1 MKVRPQTIFSF
12 LVLVFFA
19 FFIWEARDWP
29 VKAQLYPWVVG
40 IPMLALAIFHFV
52 IDLRGGQQ
60 KRASANTPADFQFTK
75 GIDPGLARRR
85 TISIFTWIFGFLLG
99 TWLLGF
105 FVSIPLFFFLYLKVH
120 SREGWTLS
128 LILTAVA
135 LFVSWG
141 LFDQLLH
148 LPLPE
153 GQIYFWLGL

>member
-1 MKVRPQTIFSF
+1 MKVRPQTIFSC
-12 LVLVFFA
+12 LVLVFFV
-19 FFIWEARDWP
+19 FFIWEAKDWP
-29 VKAQLYPWVVG
+29 MKAQLYPWVVG
-40 IPMLALAIFHFV
+40 VPMLALAVFHF
-52 IDLRGGQQ
+52 ITELKGGQQ
-60 KRASANTPADFQFTK
+60 KRATGTTPSDFQFTK
-75 GIDPGLARRR
+75 GIDPKLTKWR
-85 TISIFTWIFGFLLG
+85 TISIFSWIFGFLLG

-105 FVSIPLFFFLYLKVH
+105 FVSIPVFFFLYLKVR

-135 LFVSWG
+135 LFIAWG